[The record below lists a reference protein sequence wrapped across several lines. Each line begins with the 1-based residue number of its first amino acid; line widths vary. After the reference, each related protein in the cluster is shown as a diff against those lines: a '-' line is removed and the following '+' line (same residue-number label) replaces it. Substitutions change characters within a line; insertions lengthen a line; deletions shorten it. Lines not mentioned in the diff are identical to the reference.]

1 MKLGVLKEQGIH
13 RVAFI
18 PSAAKKLKALDLELY
33 FEADAGLKSSIEDQE
48 YLDQGWEKKERSWIL
63 SQSDILATVKPLEA
77 EELNQLKSGS
87 VYISMM
93 KPYEN
98 SPVSQQVKGMDIKA
112 FSMDMIPRSTL
123 AQSVDIL
130 SSMASL
136 AGYKAVILAAERL
149 PKIFPMMMT
158 AAGTIR
164 PTKVLILG
172 AGVAGLQAIATA
184 RRLGAI
190 VEVFDVRPAVKEEVQ
205 SLGAKFVEV
214 EGAQDSKDAGGYAIE
229 QTEEYKQ
236 KQAKLIQ
243 ERAAKSDII
252 ITTAQLR
259 GKPAPL
265 LIQKDTLDRMKQGS
279 VVIDLAASSGGNCAM
294 TEDQKTVHYKG
305 VQIIGNS
312 ELADDM
318 PNVSSELFSNNMVN
332 YLKFLIKDGSLDLQN
347 EITSN
352 SLIN

>member
-1 MKLGVLKEQGIH
+1 MKLGVLKEQGIN

-18 PSAAKKLKALDLELY
+18 PKAAKKLKALNLELY
-33 FEADAGLKSSIEDQE
+33 FESGAGAKSSIPDRQYVEAGFEQKDRE
-48 YLDQGWEKKERSWIL
+48 WLL
-63 SQSDILATVKPLEA
+63 ANSDIIVTVKPLA
-77 EELNQLKSGS
+77 KEELQKLKSQAI
-87 VYISMM
+87 YISML

-98 SPVSQQVKGMDIKA
+98 SQASQDVKTMDIKA

-136 AGYKAVILAAERL
+136 AGYRAVLLAAKHL

-164 PTKVLILG
+164 PAKVLILG

-184 RRLGAI
+184 RRLGAV
-190 VEVFDVRPAVKEEVQ
+190 VEVFDVRPAVKEEVE

-214 EGAQDSKDAGGYAIE
+214 EGAQQKDEGGYAVE

-236 KQAKLIQ
+236 KQAALIQ
-243 ERAAKSDII
+243 ERAIKSDII

-265 LIQKDTLDRMKQGS
+265 LIQKDSLDKMNEGS
-279 VVIDLAASSGGNCAM
+279 VVVDLASSSGGNCAM
-294 TEDQKTVHYKG
+294 TEDQKTIYYNG
-305 VQIIGNS
+305 ICIIGNS
-312 ELADDM
+312 NLADEM
-318 PNVSSELFSNNMVN
+318 PHVSSELFSNNMTN
-332 YLKFLIKDGSLDLQN
+332 YLKFLIKEDGSLDLEN